1 MFNSLVLVWLGRLF
15 GGAETRTAEEEKEG
29 AGGDDEPDP
38 WVVVLSVFDIVQA
51 TIARARLEDEGIPA
65 RTRQE
70 GASFAYPV
78 TVGILGR
85 IDILVPESMQDK
97 ALGVLDAEPAL
108 GPDDAEDDSQHEH
121 DT

>member
-1 MFNSLVLVWLGRLF
+1 MFNRLVLVWLGGIL
-15 GGAETRTAEEEKEG
+15 GSPDTQTAEEEKEG

-38 WVVVLSVFDIVQA
+38 WVVVLCVFDIVQA
-51 TIARARLEDEGIPA
+51 TIARARLEDEGIPV
-65 RTRQE
+65 RMRQE
-70 GASFAYPV
+70 SANTAIPV

-85 IDILVPESMQDK
+85 IDVLVPESMQDK

-108 GPDDAEDDSQHEH
+108 DPVDAEDENPLAH